1 MYANGDITYRQVR
14 QIVEGQGG
22 PMEGLIKKSAS
33 LAVLPGM
40 SRKAIEAIYG
50 KNWVLEHTTPAQY
63 VKARIYEYIL
73 SEGKAPQAKALE
85 LTLRDY
91 HTTLIP
97 ESLDAMVNKI
107 LKTNLPATHLPGM
120 DPIEARYYEAY
131 HRSPFDLPL
140 VNYRNGR
147 VYSKTGISAAEISKR
162 NMELR
167 KVYEN
172 MPLSK
177 ALESRDLEP
186 SEHLRRMEVA
196 KQAVANARNPKAKK
210 QGMST
215 FDFDET
221 LIVDGKNFVIAT
233 KGGKKVKISS
243 EQWPIEGPK
252 YAEQGYEFD
261 FSDFA
266 NVRGGADGPLL
277 QKMKNQIRKYGS
289 NNVFVLTARQQA
301 SAEPIHNWLK
311 SRGIEIPLENITGL
325 GKSEGSAKAQWML
338 EKFAEG
344 YNDMYFVDDA
354 LPNVEAV
361 KQVLSQLDVKSN
373 VQQAR
378 RLASQDMSLDFNKMI
393 ERVSGVDAFK
403 TFSGARAK
411 MAGQRRYT
419 RSIVVPGAQD
429 FMGLMQ
435 NFMGKGKQGNA
446 DRAFFEE
453 NLVKPFARA
462 TKEMNES
469 RQRASDDLKAL
480 YKDMPSIKRKLNTK
494 LPNSSFTYDQAI
506 RTYLW
511 KKAGFEIPELSAR
524 DLKALTD
531 VVRNDGE
538 LMKFAEQLSMVG
550 KGTWSTPGRNWVG
563 ETIVSDLFKLNSKE
577 RRAEYLEEWQSNV
590 DTIFS
595 TENLNKIE
603 ATQGAKFRE
612 ALEDIL
618 YRMKTGSNRPT
629 GANRLTNQFNN
640 WINGSVGAT
649 MFLNMRSAML
659 QTISATNYINWSF
672 NNPVA
677 AAKAFGNQKQYWKD
691 FSMLWNSPMLKQ
703 RRAGLEY
710 NVQEA
715 ELAAAMAGQKN
726 KAKAAVAWLIK
737 KGFTPTQIA
746 DSFAIASG
754 GATHFRNNVRRLM
767 KTGLS
772 KAEAEQ
778 RAFLEFQEL
787 TETNQQS
794 SRADLISQQQ
804 ASGLGRTILAWSNT
818 PMQYMR
824 IQEKAARDIVNG
836 RGDLKTNMSKIAY
849 YGVIQSAIFSALQNA
864 LFRFGLEEEDENN
877 EANNKDLNSAID
889 RTVNTVIDSQLRG
902 TGVLGAALSAIRNT
916 VLEFEKQE
924 AKAYDDSFL
933 SSPDHSRTVLQ
944 LTSFSPVISSKLRKL
959 YSAGNEWNYN
969 REAISEMGFDINNPA
984 IHAAANVI
992 EATTNLPLA
1001 RLVQKVDNI
1010 QGVLDSNNETWQ
1022 RVALLMGYPKWQ
1034 LGIEDTEVEEAKRK
1048 GKDKVKAEKEAER
1061 EIERQQKE
1069 VVKADEELAEI
1080 EDNMLDQDEEREQG
1094 AEEVQCAAVS
1104 RSGKRCSNM
1113 ALPGE
1118 NFCTIH
1124 QQVSQ
1129 QEDEVQCS
1137 HIKKDGKQCKMKT
1150 KNKSGKC
1157 YYHD

>member
-1 MYANGDITYRQVR
+1 M
-14 QIVEGQGG
+14 
-22 PMEGLIKKSAS
+22 KK
-33 LAVLPGM
+33 
-40 SRKAIEAIYG
+40 
-50 KNWVLEHTTPAQY
+50 
-63 VKARIYEYIL
+63 
-73 SEGKAPQAKALE
+73 
-85 LTLRDY
+85 
-91 HTTLIP
+91 
-97 ESLDAMVNKI
+97 
-107 LKTNLPATHLPGM
+107 
-120 DPIEARYYEAY
+120 
-131 HRSPFDLPL
+131 
-140 VNYRNGR
+140 
-147 VYSKTGISAAEISKR
+147 
-162 NMELR
+162 
-167 KVYEN
+167 
-172 MPLSK
+172 
-177 ALESRDLEP
+177 
-186 SEHLRRMEVA
+186 
-196 KQAVANARNPKAKK
+196 AVANSRNPRAKK
-210 QGMST
+210 KGMST

-221 LIVDGKNFVIAT
+221 LIVDGENFVVAT
-233 KGGKKVKISS
+233 KDGKRVEISS

-266 NVRGGADGPLL
+266 NVRGGTDGPLL
-277 QKMKNQIRKYGS
+277 QKMRNQISKYGS

-301 SAEPIHNWLK
+301 SAEPIHSWLK
-311 SRGIEIPLENITGL
+311 SKGIDIPLENITGL
-325 GKSEGSAKAQWML
+325 GKSEGAAKAQWML

-361 KQVLSQLDVKSN
+361 KEVLSQLDVKSN

-378 RLASQDMSLDFNKMI
+378 RLASQDMNLEFNQMI
-393 ERVSGVDAFK
+393 ERK
-403 TFSGARAK
+403 TGIGYEKIFSGAKGK
-411 MAGQRRYT
+411 MLGKRRYT
-419 RSIVVPGAQD
+419 QSIVVPGAQD

-435 NFMGKGKQGNA
+435 NFMGKGKRGDA

-462 TKEMNES
+462 TKEMNEA
-469 RQRASDDLKAL
+469 RQRASEDLKAL
-480 YKDMPSIKRKLNTK
+480 YKDIPSVKKKLNDR
-494 LPNSSFTYDQAI
+494 LPGSAFTFDQAI

-511 KKAGFEIPELSAR
+511 EKNGFDIPELSMR
-524 DLKALTD
+524 DLKSMTD
-531 VVRNDGE
+531 VINKDVDLRN
-538 LMKFAEQLSMVG
+538 FAEQLNMIG
-550 KGTWSTPGRNWVG
+550 KGTWVEPSANWIA
-563 ETIVSDLFKLNSKE
+563 ETIVSDLFNLNNKA
-577 RRAEYLEEWQSNV
+577 RRAEHLQEWQQNI
-590 DTIFS
+590 DIIFS
-595 TENLNKIE
+595 PTNLNKIE
-603 ATQGAKFRE
+603 ATQGSKFRE
-612 ALEDIL
+612 ALEDNL

-726 KAKAAVAWLIK
+726 KAKAAMAWLIK
-737 KGFTPTQIA
+737 KGFTPTQVC
-746 DSFAIASG
+746 DSFAICAG
-754 GATHFRNNVRRLM
+754 GSTYYRNKIRELVKQG
-767 KTGLS
+767 KT
-772 KAEAEQ
+772 KQQAEKE
-778 RAFLEFQEL
+778 AFLDFQEL

-836 RGDLKTNMSKIAY
+836 RGDLKANMSKIAY

-877 EANNKDLNSAID
+877 EADNKDLSASID

-969 REAISEMGFDINNPA
+969 REAISEMGFDIDNPA
-984 IHAAANVI
+984 IHAGANVV
-992 EATTNLPLA
+992 EALTNLPIA

-1010 QGVLDSNNETWQ
+1010 QGMLDSNNETWQ

-1034 LGIEDTEVEEAKRK
+1034 LGIEDTEVEEAKQRGRDRIK
-1048 GKDKVKAEKEAER
+1048 AIKDAER
-1061 EIERQQKE
+1061 EIEKQQKE
-1069 VVKADEELAEI
+1069 IVKADEELAEI
-1080 EDNMLDQDEEREQG
+1080 EDNILDQDEEREQG
-1094 AEEVQCAAVS
+1094 AKEVQCAAVS

-1124 QQVSQ
+1124 MPVPQ

-1137 HIKKDGKQCKMKT
+1137 HIKKDGKRCKMKT